1 MSFSVLTCRLFTL
14 QVQKRGL
21 SAYDDKRFVLGDNV
35 TTLAYGHHNI
45 PADAIVVEEDAD
57 VPDFVVVD
65 ANIALDVALPAPADA
80 PEQDE
85 DVPIV
90 PANPAC
96 WNGREP
102 PHDMVDR
109 VMFAVELVANRADL
123 PLAPN
128 ELSDNDFIIVWE
140 NARERAARCENLRA
154 YVDDMC
160 AALIADDMDHVIDL
174 LV

>member
-35 TTLAYGHHNI
+35 TKLAYGHRNI

-57 VPDFVVVD
+57 VPDVVVVD
-65 ANIALDVALPAPADA
+65 ANIALDVPLQAPADA
-80 PEQDE
+80 PAEVA
-85 DVPIV
+85 DVPVV
-90 PANPAC
+90 PADPAC

-102 PHDMVDR
+102 PHDMIGR
-109 VMFAVELVANRADL
+109 VLFAVENVANRADL
-123 PLAPN
+123 PIAPN
-128 ELSDNDFIIVWE
+128 ELSDSDFIIVWE
-140 NARERAARCENLRA
+140 HARERAARCENLRA